1 MKILFFCQLCFF
13 CLFFA
18 HITNMN
24 DCLLI
29 VQKLMRLII
38 EAYIVPDKD
47 KQLQPHSKLSNQST
61 TTMRSSNSDSNKN
74 IELCESSEHFVT
86 SPKLTTSSDD
96 NVSHAK
102 VNLNKMQLRHGERKN
117 RRLVKNSYSLDHTN
131 FLPDHNTSFFLQGES
146 YDMVIS

>member
-1 MKILFFCQLCFF
+1 
-13 CLFFA
+13 
-18 HITNMN
+18 MN
-24 DCLLI
+24 DFLLF
-29 VQKLMRLII
+29 VQKLTRLII
-38 EAYIVPDKD
+38 ETYIVSDKD
-47 KQLQPHSKLSNQST
+47 KQPQPHSKLSSNRTNEST
-61 TTMRSSNSDSNKN
+61 TTMRSSNSDNNKN

-102 VNLNKMQLRHGERKN
+102 VNSNKMQLRHGERKN

-146 YDMVIS
+146 YNMVISS